1 MISSEIKIF
10 KSKDGDTE
18 IQVKLDNDTVW
29 LNQYQLEDLFH
40 TDRSSINRHISNIY
54 KSKELKEKSTCAF
67 FAQVQKEGS
76 REVTRKIKFFNLDL
90 IISVGYRVNS
100 KRGTEFRIWANKII
114 KDYLIK
120 GYALNEKRLAQ
131 QNEQ

>member
-1 MISSEIKIF
+1 MIRSEIKIF
-10 KSKDGDTE
+10 KSKDGNTE

-40 TDRSSINRHISNIY
+40 TDRSSINRHISNIF

-67 FAQVQKEGS
+67 FAQVQTEGG
-76 REVTRKIKFFNLDL
+76 REVTRKIKFYNLDI

-114 KDYLIK
+114 KEYLI
-120 GYALNEKRLAQ
+120 
-131 QNEQ
+131 